1 MLAHESGNGD
11 YRVKHYE
18 ETFDMLFKIVSNPK
32 FLSMEGLGNEV
43 PYFIHT
49 YEVENQTAV
58 YKRIGALIKRLQL
71 DGISV
76 APLALYDFV
85 IDHFKSAGDLD
96 DLFGLEPTVSKATLL
111 VEMMKMLSPESVV
124 VPEIIK
130 RIEDS
135 IAKVV
140 IIWQVGE
147 VYPYIRAHEIL
158 TNLQSQLSDRPVIV
172 FFPGEFITSYEEG
185 FKLKLFGKL
194 EARYYRAF
202 KLEEYIIRGNINA
215 GA

>member
-1 MLAHESGNGD
+1 M
-11 YRVKHYE
+11 KHYE
-18 ETFDMLFKIVSNPK
+18 ETFETLFKIIASPR

-43 PYFIHT
+43 PYFIHAYDIEDQET
-49 YEVENQTAV
+49 V
-58 YKRIGALIKRLQL
+58 YKKIEALIKRLQL
-71 DGISV
+71 GGIPV
-76 APLALYDFV
+76 APLGLYDFV
-85 IDHFKSAGDLD
+85 IDHFKGSGDLD

-111 VEMMKMLSPESVV
+111 DEMMKMLSPESVV

-130 RIEDS
+130 RIEDAS
-135 IAKVV
+135 AKVA

>member
-1 MLAHESGNGD
+1 M
-11 YRVKHYE
+11 KHYE
-18 ETFDMLFKIVSNPK
+18 ETFETLFKIISSQK
-32 FLSMEGLGNEV
+32 FLSMEGLGKEV
-43 PYFIHT
+43 PYFIHA
-49 YEVENQTAV
+49 YGIEDQAVV
-58 YKRIGALIKRLQL
+58 YKKIEALLKRLQL
-71 DGISV
+71 EGISV
-76 APLALYDFV
+76 ASLGLYDFV
-85 IDHFKSAGDLD
+85 IDHFKGSGDLD
-96 DLFGLEPTVSKATLL
+96 ELFNLEPTVSKSTLL
-111 VEMMKMLSPESVV
+111 DEMMRMLSPESVV

-130 RIEDS
+130 RIEES
-135 IAKVV
+135 SAQAVV
-140 IIWQVGE
+140 IWQVGE
-147 VYPYIRAHEIL
+147 VFPYIRAHEIL

>member
-1 MLAHESGNGD
+1 M
-11 YRVKHYE
+11 KHYE
-18 ETFDMLFKIVSNPK
+18 ETFDTLFRIISNPK
-32 FLSMEGLGNEV
+32 FLAMEGLGKEV
-43 PYFIHT
+43 PYFIHA
-49 YEVENQTAV
+49 YEIEDQAIV
-58 YKRIGALIKRLQL
+58 YKRIEALIQRLQL
-71 DGISV
+71 EG
-76 APLALYDFV
+76 AALGLYDFV
-85 IDHFKSAGDLD
+85 IEHFKGSDELE
-96 DLFGLEPTVSKATLL
+96 DLFALEPSVSKDTLL
-111 VEMMKMLSPESVV
+111 DEMMKMLSPETAV
-124 VPEIIK
+124 VPEIVR

-135 IAKVV
+135 SAKVA

-158 TNLQSQLSDRPVIV
+158 TNLQSKLSDRPVIV
-172 FFPGEFITSYEEG
+172 FFPGEFITSYQEG